1 MIGASFVLGG
11 GGEVGAL
18 LVHGFTS
25 TPFEVRYLGE
35 RLAAVGIAAV
45 GPLLPGHG
53 TTVDELGRTS
63 WRTRAAAVEAELD
76 VLRARCRRVVLAGVS
91 LGALLALELAS
102 RRGPDVAG
110 VCALATPLW
119 LDGLGAKVARWT
131 APGAALACVRLVPKL
146 GGSDVADPEV
156 KRANP
161 AYRAIPTR
169 ALAELVAVMR
179 ATDAA
184 LPTIRVP
191 VLALHG
197 AQDHTAP
204 VAGADR
210 LVARVPNARM
220 QLFPRSYHLLA
231 ADVERADVAAA
242 VIAFI
247 EEL

>member
-1 MIGASFVLGG
+1 MNGEPFVLG

-25 TPFEVRYLGE
+25 TPFEVRFLGE
-35 RLAAVGIAAV
+35 RLAAAGITTV

-53 TTVDELGRTS
+53 TTVADLGRTA
-63 WRTRAAAVEAELD
+63 WPMWAAAVEAELD
-76 VLRARCRRVVLAGVS
+76 RLRERCRRVVVAGVS

-102 RRGPDVAG
+102 RRGADIAG
-110 VCALATPLW
+110 VCALAAPLW
-119 LDGLGAKVARWT
+119 LTGLGAEVARWT
-131 APGAALACVRLVPKL
+131 APGAPLACVRTVPKL

-156 KRANP
+156 ERANP

-179 ATDAA
+179 AADAA
-184 LPTIRVP
+184 LPAIPVP

-204 VAGADR
+204 VGGSER
-210 LVARVPNARM
+210 IVARVPRGRM

-231 ADVERADVAAA
+231 ADVERADVADA
-242 VIAFI
+242 VIRFI